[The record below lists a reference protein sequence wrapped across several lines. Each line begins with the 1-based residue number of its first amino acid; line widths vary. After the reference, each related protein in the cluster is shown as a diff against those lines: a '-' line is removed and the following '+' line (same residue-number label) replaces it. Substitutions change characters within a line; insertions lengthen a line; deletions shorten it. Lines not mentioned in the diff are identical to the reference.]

1 MAAARAH
8 GPHGEGPALE
18 DIQGWRVLL
27 HPVRELQLV
36 RLAAFVRPYWA
47 RAAASL
53 VAMVVVTL
61 TALAVPYLV
70 KVAID
75 SGIIAR
81 DMRVVGL
88 VIVAFLLLAAVNLAA
103 SYLQTYLVNWVGERV
118 IFDLRRALFAHIQ
131 KLSLDFFSQQKTGWI
146 VSRLTNDIDA
156 LDQLVTDGVTTLVTS
171 SLTLFGAVVFLFV
184 LDWRLALATMAI
196 LPPVIVATM
205 VFRTKSAR
213 SYAKVRDRIAGVSA
227 HLQESIAGVRVVQ
240 AFRRERADYERFSNV
255 NAAYRRA
262 NWETVVQSGV
272 YFPFVELM
280 AALGVVIVIWYGGLL
295 QSHGALEIGVLVAFV
310 GYLASFFDPIQQ
322 LSQLYNTF
330 QASMAAVRKVYLVLD
345 TEPDLTDAPHAR
357 RLPEA
362 RGQVRFEHVSFA
374 YGRGSDAAPLIV
386 AATEPRPG
394 GGGGRDEVARDRAGE
409 QETVPP
415 PSVGDVLHDIDFTIA
430 PGDTLALVG
439 PTGAG
444 KSTIVKLLARFYDP
458 REGRV
463 LVDGHDLRDV
473 TTRSLREQL
482 AVVPQEAFLFSGS
495 VLDNIRFPRPDAS
508 LEEVRRVARIV
519 GAHDFIEALPEGYET
534 DVQERGGGLSTGQLI
549 SFARAL
555 LADPR
560 ILILDEATSS
570 VDVVSERRI
579 EHAMDVLFSG
589 RTSVIVAHRL
599 STVRHADQ
607 ILVVDEGRVVER
619 GTHDELMARGGRYW
633 ELYREWEET
642 GLPV

>member
-1 MAAARAH
+1 MAAARAR

-18 DIQGWRVLL
+18 DLQGWRVLL

-36 RLAAFVRPYWA
+36 RLAAFVRPYRA

-70 KVAID
+70 KIAID
-75 SGIIAR
+75 SGISAKDIH
-81 DMRVVGL
+81 VVDV
-88 VIVAFLLLAAVNLAA
+88 VIVAFLALAGLNLGA
-103 SYLQTYLVNWVGERV
+103 SYLETYLVNWVGERV
-118 IFDLRRALFAHIQ
+118 ILDLRRALFAHIQ

-156 LDQLVTDGVTTLVTS
+156 LDQLVTDGVTTLVTN
-171 SLTLFGAVVFLFV
+171 SLTLIGAVVFLFI
-184 LDWRLALATMAI
+184 LDWRLALATMVI
-196 LPPVIVATM
+196 LPPVVVATL
-205 VFRTKSAR
+205 VFRSKSTH
-213 SYAKVRDRIAGVSA
+213 SYAKVRDKIAGVSA

-240 AFRRERADYERFSNV
+240 AFRREEPDYESFAKA
-255 NAAYRRA
+255 NAAYRQA
-262 NWETVVQSGV
+262 NWATIVQSGF

-280 AALGVVIVIWYGGLL
+280 AAAGIVIVLWYGGVL
-295 QSHGALEIGVLVAFV
+295 QSHGALQVGVLVAFV
-310 GYLASFFDPIQQ
+310 GYLSSFFDPIQQ

-330 QASMAAVRKVYLVLD
+330 QASMAAVRKVYTVLD
-345 TEPDLTDAPHAR
+345 TEPDMTDSPHANP
-357 RLPEA
+357 LPEA
-362 RGQVRFEHVSFA
+362 RGEVRFEQVSFA
-374 YGRGSDAAPLIV
+374 YGLGRDATPLIV
-386 AATEPRPG
+386 AGEG
-394 GGGGRDEVARDRAGE
+394 GGAEARNE
-409 QETVPP
+409 QRTA
-415 PSVGDVLHDIDFTIA
+415 SDVLHDVDFAIA
-430 PGDTLALVG
+430 PGETLALVG

-458 REGRV
+458 RVGRV
-463 LVDGHDLRDV
+463 LIDGHDLREV

-508 LEEVRRVARIV
+508 LDEVKRVARIV
-519 GAHDFIEALPEGYET
+519 GAHDFIEALPDGYET
-534 DVQERGGGLSTGQLI
+534 DVQERGGGLSTGQRQLI

-570 VDVVSERRI
+570 VDAESERRI
-579 EHAMDVLFSG
+579 EHAMDVLFTG
-589 RTSVIVAHRL
+589 RTAVIVAHRL

-607 ILVVDEGRVVER
+607 ILVIDDGRILER
-619 GTHDELMARGGRYW
+619 GSHDTLMARQGRYW